1 MKDKQIKIV
10 DSIENLANV
19 HKLLIQKALDAL
31 ELSYSPYSKFKV
43 GCAILLDNGEIVKGA
58 NFENASY
65 PLCLCAE
72 RVALASV
79 VSIYPHAII
88 KAIAVTAQSENKLI
102 DQPITPCGAC
112 RQVIKEVEIRQK
124 NDIEVLCFGMKG
136 KISIWPNS
144 QSLLPDAF
152 DGSFL

>member
-1 MKDKQIKIV
+1 MKDKQIKFV
-10 DSIENLANV
+10 DSKHSLSSS
-19 HKLLIQKALDAL
+19 HKLLVESAVEALS
-31 ELSYSPYSKFKV
+31 LSYSPYSQFKV
-43 GCAILLDNGEIVKGA
+43 GCAILLDNGIVVKGA

-72 RVALASV
+72 RVALATV
-79 VSIYPHAII
+79 VSSYPNFIVRAL
-88 KAIAVTAQSENKLI
+88 AVTAHSSHRLI

-112 RQVIKEVEIRQK
+112 RQVIKEVELKQK
-124 NDIEVLCFGMKG
+124 NEIEVLCFGMEG

-152 DGSFL
+152 DGSYL

>member
-1 MKDKQIKIV
+1 MKDKQIKFV
-10 DSIENLANV
+10 DSVQSLTSS
-19 HKLLIQKALDAL
+19 HKLLVQSAL
-31 ELSYSPYSKFKV
+31 EALSLSYSPYSRFKV
-43 GCAILLDNGEIVKGA
+43 GCAILIDNGQIIKGA

-79 VSIYPHAII
+79 VSNYPHSIV
-88 KAIAVTAQSENKLI
+88 KALAVTAHSVHRII

-112 RQVIKEVEIRQK
+112 RQVIKEVEIKQK
-124 NDIEVLCFGMKG
+124 HEIEVLCFGMEG

-144 QSLLPDAF
+144 QSLLPDTF
-152 DGSFL
+152 DGSYL

>member
-1 MKDKQIKIV
+1 MKDKQIKLV
-10 DSIENLANV
+10 DSIEGLSESF
-19 HKLLIQKALDAL
+19 KLLVQAATDAL
-31 ELSYSPYSKFKV
+31 SLSYSPYSRFRV
-43 GCAILLDNGEIVKGA
+43 GCAVLLENEVIVKGA

-79 VSIYPHAII
+79 ASNFPHSIV
-88 KAIAVTAQSENKLI
+88 KAIAVTAQSAHRTI

-112 RQVIKEVEIRQK
+112 RQVIKEVEIKQK
-124 NDIEVLCFGMKG
+124 REIEVLCFGMEG

-152 DGSFL
+152 DGSYL

>member
-43 GCAILLDNGEIVKGA
+43 GCAILLENGEIVKGA

>member
-88 KAIAVTAQSENKLI
+88 KAIAVTAHSENKLI